1 VIEALAAELEV
12 PLSVD
17 TMKPELMRE
26 AVAAGATLL
35 NDVNGFRAEGA
46 WEAAVTAAR
55 EQGVALCAMH
65 MQGEPQSMQQ
75 APHYDDVA
83 REVGAFLRDRREAFA
98 REGVPAEQL
107 LLDPGFGFGKTL
119 EHNLALFH
127 ALPALADLGSPLLV
141 GVSRKS
147 MIGALLGDRP
157 VQERDTGSAIAALLA
172 AQAGARVL
180 RVHDVA
186 GTHDAL
192 ALYFAL
198 TLQAWRG
205 SRQP

>member
-1 VIEALAAELEV
+1 
-12 PLSVD
+12 
-17 TMKPELMRE
+17 
-26 AVAAGATLL
+26 
-35 NDVNGFRAEGA
+35 
-46 WEAAVTAAR
+46 
-55 EQGVALCAMH
+55 
-65 MQGEPQSMQQ
+65 MQQ
-75 APHYDDVA
+75 APHYNDVA

-98 REGVPAEQL
+98 RDGVPAEQL

-127 ALPALADLGSPLLV
+127 ALPALAELGSPLLV

-147 MIGALLGDRP
+147 MIGALLGDCP
-157 VQERDTGSAIAALLA
+157 VQERDAGSAIAALLA

-192 ALYFAL
+192 ALYSAL
-198 TLQAWRG
+198 TPQAWRG
-205 SRQP
+205 SRQS